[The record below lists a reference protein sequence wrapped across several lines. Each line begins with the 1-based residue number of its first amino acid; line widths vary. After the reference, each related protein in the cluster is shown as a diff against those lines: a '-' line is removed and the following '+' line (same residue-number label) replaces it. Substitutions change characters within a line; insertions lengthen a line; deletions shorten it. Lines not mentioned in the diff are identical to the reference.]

1 MPSADVAL
9 RVAAT
14 ECRNTK
20 VIDSAYAAVRVGGI
34 GLLIGLPWLFASS
47 YLLGLIG
54 YSLLIVQASR
64 QRPGQAFVYSMSA
77 GVIALVIAFHWAA
90 NSIFDIT
97 NLSYPLSIVVFCCL
111 ICWEAIAFGMLGW
124 ATSVLVGRGNSW
136 IWASVP
142 IWVAIQTCWPRIFN
156 WETAYAYLGFPPVL
170 QVVEF
175 TGTSGITA
183 CVVLGSVAV
192 SRLMLLPRSSRAI
205 AGSVMAI
212 ILITGLCV
220 WGEFKIRDWRRQIA
234 NAPSLNVVS
243 VQVDPSFVESLGRM
257 QQFSDAFAGHV
268 DLLLWPESTLGNYH
282 VSLDHFGDD
291 DYTYDHA
298 EMPNPAVNPY
308 PNIHCDL
315 LAGGKTYDDGGRG
328 RGPYRNT
335 AFLLDRKNRVT
346 SRYVKRSLMPIGEY
360 VPGETWLPVLREWA
374 ALGAELVR
382 GTSDAPLTL
391 SNGSKVGMLICY
403 EDMVARNAS
412 SSVHEGANFLVALAN
427 GSAFKDP
434 DTLQQRLHL
443 AQLRTIENRRAL
455 VRCAA
460 TGVTCLIQPDGTL
473 SDKIPIAE
481 DGVMKVRAPLVHELT
496 FYTRNGEWFATCSTA
511 ISLLILPGLL
521 FRRRSKQIKSP

>member
-1 MPSADVAL
+1 MQSADVAL

-14 ECRNTK
+14 ECWNIRAI
-20 VIDSAYAAVRVGGI
+20 VSLYSAVRIGGI
-34 GLLIGLPWLFASS
+34 GLMIGLPWLFASC
-47 YLLGLIG
+47 YPLGLIG
-54 YSLLIVQASR
+54 YSLLFVQASR
-64 QRPGQAFVYSMSA
+64 QRAGQAFLSSMA
-77 GVIALVIAFHWAA
+77 TGIIALGIAFHWAV
-90 NSIFDIT
+90 NSIFDTT
-97 NLSYPLSIVVFCCL
+97 NLSYPLAIVVFCCL

-124 ATSVLVGRGNSW
+124 ATSVLVSRGNAW
-136 IWASVP
+136 IWAIVP

-156 WETAYAYLGFPPVL
+156 WETAHAYLGFPPVL
-170 QVVEF
+170 QVAEF

-192 SRLMLLPRSSRAI
+192 SRLMLFPRSRRAF
-205 AGSVMAI
+205 AESLAAI
-212 ILITGLCV
+212 FLITGLCV
-220 WGEFKIRDWRRQIA
+220 WGEFAIRDWRRQIA
-234 NAPSLNVVS
+234 DAPALNVVS

-257 QQFSDAFAGHV
+257 QQFSDAFAGQV

-315 LAGGKTYDDGGRG
+315 LACGKTYDDGGRG

-335 AFLLDRKNRVT
+335 AFLLDRKNRVA

-360 VPGETWLPVLREWA
+360 VPGEAWLPVLREWA
-374 ALGAELVR
+374 ALDTELVR

-391 SNGSKVGMLICY
+391 SNGSKVGILICY
-403 EDMVARNAS
+403 EDMVADNAS
-412 SSVHEGANFLVALAN
+412 SSVREGADFLVALAN

-434 DTLQQRLHL
+434 DTLQQHLHL

-455 VRCAA
+455 IRCAA

-473 SDKIPIAE
+473 SDQIPIAE
-481 DGVMKVRAPLVHELT
+481 DGVMKVKVPLIQKLT
-496 FYTRNGEWFATCSTA
+496 FYTRNGEWFAMSSMA
-511 ISLLILPGLL
+511 ICVLILLALL
-521 FRRRSKQIKSP
+521 YRRPSKQFKSL